1 MRSMRILLMLLIFV
15 SIAEARERMAVL
27 DLKPVGVDDN
37 LTMAVSENLRTM
49 IISGG
54 RYEIVERSQINK
66 LLQEYQLRQSGLTED
81 GHARKIGS
89 LANVDLVL
97 LGSLSQ
103 IFECY
108 TINAR
113 IINVATGVVIKALK
127 VEIRSQADFPNKIDE
142 LANRIST
149 PDHLKPAS
157 AAETV
162 DINGTYRTEGEDYI
176 GLLTIRKENDIY
188 RLRWEID
195 NSQTNDVPQYFKG
208 AGILHDGVLSVFYM
222 SSEEE
227 SNYGVAA
234 YEVLLGGRQLR
245 GLYTNLGA
253 LKGYG
258 RVHFENGV
266 KQN

>member
-1 MRSMRILLMLLIFV
+1 MRSMRILLMLLMFV
-15 SIAEARERMAVL
+15 ATAGAKERMAVL

-54 RYEIVERSQINK
+54 HYEIVERSQINK
-66 LLQEYQLRQSGLTED
+66 LLQEYQLRQTGLTED
-81 GHARKIGS
+81 SQARKIGS

-97 LGSLSQ
+97 LGSLSR
-103 IFECY
+103 IFESY
-108 TINAR
+108 NINTR

-127 VEIRSQADFPNKIDE
+127 VTIRSEANFPAKIDE
-142 LANRIST
+142 LANRIGT
-149 PDHLKPAS
+149 PDHLQPAP
-157 AAETV
+157 AAEIF

-176 GLLTIRKENDIY
+176 GLLTISKSNDLY
-188 RLRWEID
+188 ELSWEID
-195 NSQTNDVPQYFKG
+195 NSQTDDDPQFFKG
-208 AGILHDGVLSVFYM
+208 AGILHDGVLSVFYL
-222 SSEEE
+222 SSQEEN
-227 SNYGVAA
+227 NYGVAA

-258 RVHFENGV
+258 KVRFENGV
-266 KQN
+266 KQK